1 MGGRVTELRTVEN
14 MGEGGLKKPEKS
26 DILYGRPLNKI
37 DMKKVYMK
45 PTLVLV
51 ERKKGYLRP
60 QMALMAT
67 SPITH
72 QSTFQSV
79 LYISKAFTEDL

>member
-1 MGGRVTELRTVEN
+1 MV
-14 MGEGGLKKPEKS
+14 
-26 DILYGRPLNKI
+26 DPLINEI
-37 DMKKVYMK
+37 HVQKVYMK
-45 PTLVLV
+45 PTLVPV

-67 SPITH
+67 SPINH

>member
-1 MGGRVTELRTVEN
+1 MTFMG
-14 MGEGGLKKPEKS
+14 
-26 DILYGRPLNKI
+26 KI
-37 DMKKVYMK
+37 DFCNSSPVYFSRLYSSHFRIELVNDIDIQKVYMK